1 MAAPDLL
8 ISGLNAVVTSDYG
21 HPGAKFKS
29 RHLCSCNQRDFLSCL
44 LQLAINNEVGSN
56 GEGFEAVGDI

>member
-1 MAAPDLL
+1 MISLKLCIFFAQSICLGQTVRRMQTSGARLMAAPDLL

-29 RHLCSCNQRDFLSCL
+29 
-44 LQLAINNEVGSN
+44 
-56 GEGFEAVGDI
+56 

>member
-1 MAAPDLL
+1 MIYGQLLALHLYVLAAIYGYRMQTSRARLMAAPDLL

-29 RHLCSCNQRDFLSCL
+29 
-44 LQLAINNEVGSN
+44 
-56 GEGFEAVGDI
+56 